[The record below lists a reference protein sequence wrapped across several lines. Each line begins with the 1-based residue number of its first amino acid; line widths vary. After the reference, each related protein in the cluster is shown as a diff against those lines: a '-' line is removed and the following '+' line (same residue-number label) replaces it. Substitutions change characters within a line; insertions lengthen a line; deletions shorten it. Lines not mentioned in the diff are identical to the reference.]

1 MKTYRQFQENV
12 ATYVLG
18 RTARNILPKLMVGA
32 GLAGTLFQSKK
43 DDKGDIN
50 ITPRN
55 LKNLENAV
63 FRDKKGRKLDGE
75 ILKRREQK
83 RKMRAPFADT
93 PNPEELRKAKLTGK
107 LTKAEKKNRKISAQ
121 RKLIQMRDDEL
132 ATKGPVDPVPGA
144 KRAYLKKLLNKLK
157 DNLKPSNGLKESRA
171 SETTTRTKGGRVVSI
186 SKKDIG
192 TTDQYNRD
200 VINKLPSLGGEKI
213 QVDAGGKVPDIGKFY
228 NDISQRYTGKK
239 IDPNKIN
246 RNIPGTRANDLKNIE
261 QSINKTFESK
271 ITSSPYINKETG
283 IEDKNWDGTVKA
295 GPTIHFGGKRKNK
308 YPNNI
313 LDLKD
318 DDPLKKQ
325 YFNEPETK
333 EYFKNN
339 PTIKMKFYGEDEPR
353 TYTNPYKKSEPK
365 KGVSAINAPKGVFPK
380 G

>member
-1 MKTYRQFQENV
+1 MKTFKE
-12 ATYVLG
+12 
-18 RTARNILPKLMVGA
+18 
-32 GLAGTLFQSKK
+32 F
-43 DDKGDIN
+43 
-50 ITPRN
+50 
-55 LKNLENAV
+55 
-63 FRDKKGRKLDGE
+63 
-75 ILKRREQK
+75 ILKLEI
-83 RKMRAPFADT
+83 
-93 PNPEELRKAKLTGK
+93 E
-107 LTKAEKKNRKISAQ
+107 
-121 RKLIQMRDDEL
+121 
-132 ATKGPVDPVPGA
+132 
-144 KRAYLKKLLNKLK
+144 
-157 DNLKPSNGLKESRA
+157 ESRA
-171 SETTTRTKGGRVVSI
+171 SETTTKTKGGRVISI

-192 TTDQYNRD
+192 TSAQYNRD

-246 RNIPGTRANDLKNIE
+246 RNISGTRANDLKNIE
-261 QSINKTFESK
+261 QGINKTFESK
-271 ITSSPYINKETG
+271 ITSSPYINKDTG

-295 GPTIHFGGKRKNK
+295 GPTIHFGGKRKGK

-333 EYFKNN
+333 KYFKNN

-353 TYTNPYKKSEPK
+353 TYTNPYKKSEQK